1 MFVAVGWESK
11 VKLFGHYVAPF
22 FVLLAT
28 LDGALFLAVLHGL
41 SLSYAC
47 HRCYFSSLV
56 HLRLYQSVLLTAA
69 FLLIT
74 MSVGLYN
81 DDAMKDFRTFFRRFI
96 TASQLIF
103 IPSVVLVGVTKAAAG
118 LPFGW
123 FVGILS
129 LAVSI
134 FMMVLLAIRLILMRF
149 ARTRLMTRRVVVMGD
164 GDIAEAVSEFLIG
177 SGRSHL
183 RYVQTIK
190 SYRIQE
196 NYYLTS
202 SNLVLKMRRE
212 EPVTLS
218 NVATALHADEIVV
231 AVEDKRGL
239 PVTEL
244 LECKL
249 KGIDVIDALSFWE
262 REAGLIDYA
271 NAGAGWL
278 TFSSGFVLDQ
288 PRRVLKYIGDFVVSL
303 SFLVAVLPL
312 TVLVALAIKLES
324 PGPVFY
330 RQERVGLNGKV
341 FRIWKFRSMR
351 ADAERDGVPR
361 WAKSAD
367 DRVTR
372 IGRFIRKV
380 RIDEIPQIFNVLAG
394 DMSFIGPRPER
405 PFFVEQLREHIPC
418 YDLRHRVRPG
428 ITGWAQVNY
437 PYGASVEDA
446 KRKFSYDLYY
456 VKKNDVLLD
465 LAILVQT
472 VRVILFAQGS
482 R

>member
-1 MFVAVGWESK
+1 
-11 VKLFGHYVAPF
+11 
-22 FVLLAT
+22 
-28 LDGALFLAVLHGL
+28 
-41 SLSYAC
+41 
-47 HRCYFSSLV
+47 
-56 HLRLYQSVLLTAA
+56 
-69 FLLIT
+69 
-74 MSVGLYN
+74 
-81 DDAMKDFRTFFRRFI
+81 
-96 TASQLIF
+96 
-103 IPSVVLVGVTKAAAG
+103 
-118 LPFGW
+118 
-123 FVGILS
+123 
-129 LAVSI
+129 
-134 FMMVLLAIRLILMRF
+134 
-149 ARTRLMTRRVVVMGD
+149 
-164 GDIAEAVSEFLIG
+164 
-177 SGRSHL
+177 
-183 RYVQTIK
+183 
-190 SYRIQE
+190 
-196 NYYLTS
+196 
-202 SNLVLKMRRE
+202 
-212 EPVTLS
+212 
-218 NVATALHADEIVV
+218 
-231 AVEDKRGL
+231 
-239 PVTEL
+239 
-244 LECKL
+244 
-249 KGIDVIDALSFWE
+249 
-262 REAGLIDYA
+262 
-271 NAGAGWL
+271 
-278 TFSSGFVLDQ
+278 VLDQ